1 MRWIYDLDQRE
12 LAEVLAA
19 WGEPPYRA
27 RQIWQGLYRQL
38 YTSPDQFTTLPASL
52 RTRLAQE
59 FQCTPLVPV
68 KRLESAD
75 QQTVKTLL
83 RLNDGLL
90 IEAVL
95 MRYGDAAD
103 SPASGSGREEKRRRT
118 LCISTQVGCAMGC
131 TFCATGQM
139 GFKRHLTAGE
149 IVAQVLYYAPGLRER
164 KETITNVVLMGMG
177 EPLHNYENVM
187 AAVDRLND
195 PDGYHFAARRITL
208 STVGLVP
215 EIRRLADSGRQVNL
229 AVSLHALDDKARQ
242 SIMPVARRYRVEQ
255 ILQACRYYVEKT
267 HRRVTFE
274 WALIRD
280 FNDTPAI
287 ARQLAQRLS
296 GLLCHVNII
305 PLNPTDGYSGKAST
319 RKRALAFKETLEQ
332 AGIPC
337 TIRVRRGIE
346 IRAGCGQLA
355 GSGVMPSYSRTVR

>member
-1 MRWIYDLDQRE
+1 MRLIYDLDRLE
-12 LAEVLAA
+12 LAEVLGA
-19 WGEPPYRA
+19 WGEPSYRA
-27 RQIWQGLYRQL
+27 RQIWQGLYGQL
-38 YTSPDQFTTLPASL
+38 YTSPDQFTTLPSWL

-59 FQCTPLVPV
+59 FQFIPFAPV

-75 QQTVKTLL
+75 HQTVKTLL

-90 IEAVL
+90 IETVL
-95 MRYGDAAD
+95 MRYGDPPD
-103 SPASGSGREEKRRRT
+103 SPASGNGREGKPRRT
-118 LCISTQVGCAMGC
+118 LCLSTQVGCAMGC
-131 TFCATGQM
+131 AFCATGQM
-139 GFKRHLTAGE
+139 GFQRHLTAGE
-149 IVAQVLYYAPGLRER
+149 IVAQALDHTRWLRER
-164 KETITNVVLMGMG
+164 GEAVTHIVLMGMG

-187 AAVDRLND
+187 AAIARLND

-215 EIRRLADSGRQVNL
+215 EIRRLADEGRQVNL
-229 AVSLHALDDKARQ
+229 AVSLHAVDDKARL
-242 SIMPVARRYRVEQ
+242 SIMPVAKRYRVEQ

-280 FNDTPAI
+280 FNDTPAV

-305 PLNPTDGYSGKAST
+305 PLNPTDGYSGAAT
-319 RKRALAFKETLEQ
+319 PCRRALAFKEILEQ

-337 TIRVRRGIE
+337 TLRVRRGIE

-355 GSGVMPSYSRTVR
+355 GSFV